1 MTTVQRLSG
10 ALEHEPAVGRDELD
24 RLLGD
29 ALEQAALVELVREP
43 GRGCQ
48 QTVERI
54 GLRAQLLP
62 QRALGLDVA
71 LGPLARAAGTQGER
85 PEHAEG
91 DRQQHVQDDL
101 VDAHVRSIRPCKL
114 VTTR

>member
-1 MTTVQRLSG
+1 MTTVQRLSVRSSTSPQS
-10 ALEHEPAVGRDELD
+10 ADTSST

-48 QTVERI
+48 QAVERI
-54 GLRAQLLP
+54 GLRAQLLA